1 MKIFLSL
8 LLSFFLLPLAANPS
22 PSPSINYEVKFL
34 LQPAKILQADNSVKP
49 EVLAQLKLTDAKTEQ
64 FRVGYIDSDARS
76 LGAAGWSMRLRKRA
90 DQQAHRLQYKKRYPL
105 QANEQH
111 EVLDAAISQARADGF
126 DIADPAFKVEIDW
139 GLHRQTL
146 SFAYTTTPNFALA
159 DALAMP
165 SPESVLPLLPELA
178 PKAMPPQLL
187 TKAPLQIYGYV
198 PFDRYSKKSVK
209 LAKQQFNELT
219 LEVWHYPASEQQAG
233 FNLVEL
239 SFAATG
245 SAQASALR
253 QSMLQQLTEW
263 GWLAEQ
269 QQLKTQL
276 TITHFSL

>member
-8 LLSFFLLPLAANPS
+8 LLSFFLLPLAAS
-22 PSPSINYEVKFL
+22 PSSSSNINYEVKFL
-34 LQPAKILQADNSVKP
+34 LQPAMVLQADNSVKP
-49 EVLAQLKLTDAKTEQ
+49 EVLAQLKLSNAKTEQ

-76 LGAAGWSMRLRKRA
+76 LGAAGWSIRLRKRA
-90 DQQAHRLQYKKRYPL
+90 DQPAHRLQYKKRYPL
-105 QANEQH
+105 PSDEHNA
-111 EVLDAAISQARADGF
+111 LDAAISQACAEGF

-139 GLHRQTL
+139 TLHRQTL

-219 LEVWHYPASEQQAG
+219 LEVWHYPASEQKAG

-263 GWLAEQ
+263 GWLAEH